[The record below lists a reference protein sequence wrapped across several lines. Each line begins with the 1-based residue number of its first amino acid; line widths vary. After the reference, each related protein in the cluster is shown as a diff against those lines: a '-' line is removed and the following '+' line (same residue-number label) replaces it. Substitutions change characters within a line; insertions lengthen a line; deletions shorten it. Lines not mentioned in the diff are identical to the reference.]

1 MTIKLQMPLED
12 LYTHHSTLKSRITTI
27 LDVVFFIKI
36 IIHLLEID
44 IKKEITLKLNIDFLA
59 ENLSFLVTNTTRTMY
74 FTVHKR
80 ASAKKLYKYF

>member
-12 LYTHHSTLKSRITTI
+12 LYTHHSTLKSRIKKI
-27 LDVVFFIKI
+27 IDVVFFIKI
-36 IIHLLEID
+36 ID
-44 IKKEITLKLNIDFLA
+44 IKKEITLKLNVDFVA